1 MHPQPYIKHDQ
12 RPSIYN
18 SIKNVAQS
26 VFIIFFLQM
35 SGKLVS
41 WTHVEELFATD
52 SSTVGGL
59 QACSRLTPV
68 HIHPTNMQKM
78 NVSLAAQVNI
88 IIPRTSIL

>member
-1 MHPQPYIKHDQ
+1 
-12 RPSIYN
+12 
-18 SIKNVAQS
+18 
-26 VFIIFFLQM
+26 M
-35 SGKLVS
+35 SGKLVN

-68 HIHPTNMQKM
+68 HIHPTM

>member
-1 MHPQPYIKHDQ
+1 
-12 RPSIYN
+12 
-18 SIKNVAQS
+18 
-26 VFIIFFLQM
+26 M

-41 WTHVEELFATD
+41 WQHVEELYATD

-78 NVSLAAQVNI
+78 NVSLAAQVI
-88 IIPRTSIL
+88 FTQASRKISFKHKFLYTIGLV

>member
-1 MHPQPYIKHDQ
+1 
-12 RPSIYN
+12 
-18 SIKNVAQS
+18 
-26 VFIIFFLQM
+26 M

-41 WTHVEELFATD
+41 WQHVEELYATD

-88 IIPRTSIL
+88 TLAAYNVSLKHKYLYPIGLV

>member
-1 MHPQPYIKHDQ
+1 
-12 RPSIYN
+12 
-18 SIKNVAQS
+18 
-26 VFIIFFLQM
+26 M

-41 WTHVEELFATD
+41 WIHVEELFATD

-68 HIHPTNMQKM
+68 QIHPTNMQKI

-88 IIPRTSIL
+88 TIPRPSIL